1 MTETITT
8 PPASVKLPNGNTGLR
23 IASGDVLDPAFVSLS
38 NLVRMSE
45 GTLGEVLDWLQAERE
60 RVAGER
66 AKRLAGLE
74 ETTAQIRRDAEAR
87 AAQFERIKEE
97 TPWKLD

>member
-38 NLVRMSE
+38 NLTRMSD
-45 GTLGEVLDWLQAERE
+45 GQLAEVLAWLQAERE

-74 ETTAQIRRDAEAR
+74 ETTAQIRADAEAR
-87 AAQFERIKEE
+87 ERSLQELKERE
-97 TPWKLD
+97 PWKFS